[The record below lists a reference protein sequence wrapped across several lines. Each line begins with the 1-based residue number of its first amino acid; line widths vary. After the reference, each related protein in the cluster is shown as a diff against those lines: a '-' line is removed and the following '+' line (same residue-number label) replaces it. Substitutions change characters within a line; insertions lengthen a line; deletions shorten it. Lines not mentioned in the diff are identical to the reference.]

1 MSIEFLCEACGA
13 KLRIEDDSAGKTV
26 KCPNCSAVVSTKPA
40 EDAAAASPFGEVGPA
55 RAPVDDDNPYASPM
69 TTPAPGAGSLSPAGA
84 STIPHG
90 IQRALSQ
97 TRPWVIF
104 LSILGFVCGG
114 FMTLGS
120 VGILV
125 AAVVSGEPGMILF
138 GPMYLV
144 YAALYLAGSYF
155 LFVYGLRIGSFQ
167 RSNSFADLESAL
179 VAQKSFWK
187 LVGIV
192 IVVGFVLGVVA
203 LVGVLG
209 FTVMTDVSRF

>member
-1 MSIEFLCEACGA
+1 MN
-13 KLRIEDDSAGKTV
+13 R
-26 KCPNCSAVVSTKPA
+26 
-40 EDAAAASPFGEVGPA
+40 GPA
-55 RAPVDDDNPYASPM
+55 
-69 TTPAPGAGSLSPAGA
+69 
-84 STIPHG
+84 H
-90 IQRALSQ
+90 
-97 TRPWVIF
+97 VIY
-104 LSILGFVCGG
+104 
-114 FMTLGS
+114 T
-120 VGILV
+120 
-125 AAVVSGEPGMILF
+125 
-138 GPMYLV
+138 MYLV